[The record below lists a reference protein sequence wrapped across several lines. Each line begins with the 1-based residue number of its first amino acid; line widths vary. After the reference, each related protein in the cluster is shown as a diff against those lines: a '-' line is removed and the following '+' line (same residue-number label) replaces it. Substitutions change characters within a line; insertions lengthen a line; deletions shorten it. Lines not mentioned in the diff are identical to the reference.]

1 MPEPAAHY
9 FDADPDTPSR
19 PKVVVVGGVNPALRL
34 RTDHGVFSHGQ
45 LDAGT
50 NVLLRS
56 TPPLPATGRFLD
68 LGCGTGAMAL
78 VMARRSPDATIVA
91 VDVNERARRLTADN
105 ASSNDVTNIVVA
117 APDDNLAIGTTPFD
131 VIWTNPPIRVGK
143 AALHEMLL
151 HWLGRLTPDGY
162 ALLVVHKNLG
172 SDSLQRWLTEHGHPT
187 QRLISSRGYRL
198 LRAMSGATPSAT
210 PDD

>member
-9 FDADPDTPSR
+9 FDTEPDTPSR
-19 PKVVVVGGVNPALRL
+19 PKDIVVGGVNPALRL
-34 RTDHGVFSHGQ
+34 RTDRGVFSHGQ

-56 TPPLPATGRFLD
+56 TPPLPTTGRFLD
-68 LGCGTGAMAL
+68 LGCGAGAMAL

-105 ASSNDVTNIVVA
+105 ASSNDVTNVVVA
-117 APDDNLAIGTTPFD
+117 APDDDIAIGTTPFD
-131 VIWTNPPIRVGK
+131 VIWSNPPIRIGK
-143 AALHEMLL
+143 VALHEILRR
-151 HWLGRLTPDGY
+151 WLGRLTPDGY

-172 SDSLQRWLTEHGHPT
+172 SDSLQRWLTEQGHPT

-198 LRAMSGATPSAT
+198 LRTMSGATPAPT

>member
-9 FDADPDTPSR
+9 FDTDPDTPSR
-19 PKVVVVGGVNPALRL
+19 PQDIVFGGVNPPLRL
-34 RTDHGVFSHGQ
+34 RTDRGVFSHGQ

-56 TPPLPATGRFLD
+56 APPLPATGRFLD

-78 VMARRSPDATIVA
+78 VMARRSPHATVVA
-91 VDVNERARRLTADN
+91 IDVNERARQLTADN
-105 ASSNDVTNIVVA
+105 ATANDITNVVVA
-117 APDDNLAIGTTPFD
+117 APDDDEAIGSVRFD
-131 VIWTNPPIRVGK
+131 VIWSNPPIRVGK

-151 HWLGRLTPDGY
+151 QWLGRLAPDGY
-162 ALLVVHKNLG
+162 ALFVVHKNLG
-172 SDSLQRWLTEHGHPT
+172 SDSLQRWLTEQGHPT

-198 LRAMSGATPSAT
+198 LRVTSSSA
-210 PDD
+210 